1 MSAFCSLSSPILQD
15 LFKGFA
21 RHLSHLL
28 TEEQNPARK
37 SGELAAG
44 ESTKVLGSFDAKWI
58 DVFRGGRC
66 RKYHLKGGAS
76 SLAVKEEAQRLIKE
90 FFKTRVRCESET
102 DWQELQSSES

>member
-28 TEEQNPARK
+28 TQEQSPARK
-37 SGELAAG
+37 TGASGVATMPDGFVALQGAV
-44 ESTKVLGSFDAKWI
+44 VLSSNSKD
-58 DVFRGGRC
+58 DV
-66 RKYHLKGGAS
+66 S

-90 FFKTRVRCESET
+90 FFKTRLRCESEA
-102 DWQELQSSES
+102 DWEERQSSES

>member
-1 MSAFCSLSSPILQD
+1 MFALCSSPMLQD

-28 TEEQNPARK
+28 TQEQSSARRTGV
-37 SGELAAG
+37 SGVISMPDGFMALEGAD
-44 ESTKVLGSFDAKWI
+44 VLNINSKD
-58 DVFRGGRC
+58 DV
-66 RKYHLKGGAS
+66 S

-90 FFKTRVRCESET
+90 FFKTRLRCESEA